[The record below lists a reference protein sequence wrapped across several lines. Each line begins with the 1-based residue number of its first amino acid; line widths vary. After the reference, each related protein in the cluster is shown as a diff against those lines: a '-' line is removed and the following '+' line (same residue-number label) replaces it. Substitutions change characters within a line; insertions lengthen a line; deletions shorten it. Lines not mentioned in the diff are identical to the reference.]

1 MGARDWSARSGD
13 GLREGLRELGYI
25 EGQNNRI
32 EYRWAQGNFERL
44 PDLAAEPVRLKVDV
58 IVTFVTQ
65 ASLAAKKATA
75 TIPIVMVGVA
85 NPVGTGLV
93 ASLAQAGGNVTRA
106 SSVATDVVGK
116 QLEILKEV
124 VPDAARIA
132 ALWNPADLVFQA
144 QQPQETKIA
153 ARKLGIELQLLEAQ
167 APNEFETA
175 FAAIQGTRAL
185 FIMID
190 PLFITHFKTLTELSV
205 KGRLIAI
212 FGYRTFADAGGLIA
226 YVHKLLRYLQR
237 DCRLCR

>member
-1 MGARDWSARSGD
+1 MAARSGD

-25 EGQNNRI
+25 EGHNIRI

-44 PDLAAEPVRLKVDV
+44 TDLAAELVRLKVDV

-116 QLEILKEV
+116 QLDRSNAALPRTESERSERPCDPGAADGV
-124 VPDAARIA
+124 VRSARQCRGIKDAAGKDYRQDRNRLIRKSLA
-132 ALWNPADLVFQA
+132 ALTGV
-144 QQPQETKIA
+144 I
-153 ARKLGIELQLLEAQ
+153 
-167 APNEFETA
+167 
-175 FAAIQGTRAL
+175 
-185 FIMID
+185 
-190 PLFITHFKTLTELSV
+190 
-205 KGRLIAI
+205 GRESGA
-212 FGYRTFADAGGLIA
+212 
-226 YVHKLLRYLQR
+226 
-237 DCRLCR
+237 